1 LKAGTQVTVTTHR
14 PNVIQST
21 IPPNTG
27 LLVGANTQ
35 IRVICT
41 NMPKYTLKPG
51 AYKQVAGSYIN
62 QAYVEFDS
70 DFELEELV
78 I

>member
-1 LKAGTQVTVTTHR
+1 
-14 PNVIQST
+14 
-21 IPPNTG
+21 
-27 LLVGANTQ
+27 
-35 IRVICT
+35 
-41 NMPKYTLKPG
+41 MPKYTLKPG